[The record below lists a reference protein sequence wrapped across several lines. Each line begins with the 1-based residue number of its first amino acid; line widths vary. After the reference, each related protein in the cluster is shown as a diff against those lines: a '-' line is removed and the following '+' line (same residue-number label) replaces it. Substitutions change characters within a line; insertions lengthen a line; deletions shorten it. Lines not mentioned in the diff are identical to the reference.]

1 MCYEHESLSKIL
13 LIFIIKM
20 ESVIIVLIL
29 VKANRLC
36 EHLLSDMGMDYYET
50 ILLGST
56 SYVGLYL
63 NNERQCFAMLHAM
76 IWT

>member
-29 VKANRLC
+29 VKENRLC
-36 EHLLSDMGMDYYET
+36 EHLFSDMGMDYYET

-56 SYVGLYL
+56 LYVGLYL
-63 NNERQCFAMLHAM
+63 NK
-76 IWT
+76 

>member
-1 MCYEHESLSKIL
+1 MCYEYKSLSKIL

-29 VKANRLC
+29 VKENRLC
-36 EHLLSDMGMDYYET
+36 EHLLSDMGMVYYET

-63 NNERQCFAMLHAM
+63 SR
-76 IWT
+76 